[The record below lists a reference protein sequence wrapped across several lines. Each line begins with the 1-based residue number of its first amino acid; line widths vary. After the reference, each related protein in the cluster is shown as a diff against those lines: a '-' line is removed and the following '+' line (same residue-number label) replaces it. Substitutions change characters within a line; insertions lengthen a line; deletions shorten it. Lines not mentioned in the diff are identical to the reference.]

1 MNDRLNVLIVE
12 DSENDA
18 LLIARV
24 LRHGGYELNLHRVD
38 TAKRMR
44 EALEQQLWDIIIC
57 DYTMPKFSGL
67 AALNLLK
74 DSGLDVPLIIVS
86 GTIGETAAVA
96 AMKAGAHDYV
106 MKDNLTRL
114 IPIIQRE
121 LKETKVR
128 RERRQAEQD
137 KLRLQ
142 AQVEA
147 QAQQMQHIV
156 NTIPEGV
163 LLLDAENVVVRANPV
178 AQEDLLVLANAHV
191 GDKLTRLG
199 GHPINTLQT
208 SPPKGFWHKVQVK
221 GRSFEI
227 IAKPVEARADP
238 SGWVLVIRDVTRE
251 QEITERMHQQERLI
265 AVGQLAAGIAHD
277 FNNIMTVITLY
288 THLMLRTP
296 DLSEKLQ
303 ERLNVVAQQALR
315 ASELIEQILDFSRST
330 VLEKHALDLLPFL
343 KEFIKLLKRTLPE
356 HIEIRLTYGL
366 DQYRVNAD
374 PARIQQVL
382 MNLAFNARDAMPHGG
397 KLNFTLEHVHLD
409 APEELPVPEMSS
421 GSPAGTWIKIAVSDT
436 GVGIPAD
443 IQSKIFDPFFTTKE
457 GGEGT
462 GLGLAQAFGI
472 MKLHEGEIVVES
484 EEGQGSTF
492 TLYLPPLQTSQ
503 AEAPSL
509 ETEDLTLGQGETILV
524 VEDNP
529 ITREALID
537 SLDLLNYHVLSA
549 ANGQEALRMLDEYED
564 QVALILSDIVMPE
577 MGGVALLRSI
587 NQRGLAVRMVMLTG
601 HPLDQA
607 LEELHPLGLVDWMLK
622 PPSMENLADV
632 IARALRE

>member
-1 MNDRLNVLIVE
+1 MNQQLRALIIE
-12 DSENDA
+12 DSENDT
-18 LLIARV
+18 LLIART
-24 LRHGGYELNLHRVD
+24 LRRGGYDLNFEQVD
-38 TAKRMR
+38 TAEEMR
-44 EALEQQLWDIIIC
+44 AALARQLWDIIIC

-67 AALNLLK
+67 AALDLLK

-106 MKDNLTRL
+106 MKDNLPRL
-114 IPIIQRE
+114 IPVIQRE
-121 LKETKVR
+121 LEETKVR
-128 RERRQAEQD
+128 RERCQAEQD

-163 LLLDAENVVVRANPV
+163 LLLDAENIVIQANPV
-178 AQEDLLVLANAHV
+178 AKKDLKVLANAQI
-191 GDKLTRLG
+191 GDKLTHLG
-199 GHPINTLQT
+199 GRSIKTLQT
-208 SPPKGFWHKVQVK
+208 SPPKGFWHKVQAK

-227 IAKPVEARADP
+227 IAKPVEARADT

-251 QEITERMHQQERLI
+251 QEITQRMRQQERLS

-296 DLSEKLQ
+296 DLSDKLQ

-315 ASELIEQILDFSRST
+315 ASDLIEQILDFSRST
-330 VLEKHALDLLPFL
+330 VLEKHPLDLLPFL
-343 KEFIKLLKRTLPE
+343 KEFIKLLRRTLPE
-356 HIEIRLTYGL
+356 HIEVTLTYGL
-366 DQYRVNAD
+366 DQYIVNAD
-374 PARIQQVL
+374 PARMQQVL
-382 MNLAFNARDAMPHGG
+382 MNLAFNARDAMPQGG
-397 KLNFTLEHVHLD
+397 ALNFALEHVSLE
-409 APEELPVPEMSS
+409 APETLPVPEMSP
-421 GSPAGTWIKIAVSDT
+421 GAWIKIAVSDT
-436 GVGIPAD
+436 GVGIPSE

-457 GGEGT
+457 DGEGT

-484 EEGQGSTF
+484 EVGQGTTF

-503 AEAPSL
+503 IEAPPL
-509 ETEDLTLGQGETILV
+509 ETEDLAKGQGETILV
-524 VEDNP
+524 VEDNTT
-529 ITREALID
+529 TREALID

-549 ANGQEALRMLDEYED
+549 ANGQEALSMLEKYED

-577 MGGVALLRSI
+577 MGGVALLRTI
-587 NQRGLAVRMVMLTG
+587 NQRGLGVRMVMLTG

-607 LEELHPLGLVDWMLK
+607 LEELRPLGLVDWMLK

-632 IARALRE
+632 IAKALRE